1 MNILF
6 FGDIVG
12 KSGQDAL
19 LAHIHSLRAE
29 FDADLVVANAEN
41 VAGGWG
47 ITDAITR
54 KLLGGG
60 IDVLTMGNH
69 TWAKTEGVE
78 VIADEPR
85 ILRPANYPPG
95 TPGRGYGVYKTTGG
109 AHVGVANLNGRIFMD
124 PLDDPFRA
132 ADEIIAKVR
141 EHARVLL
148 IDFHAETTSE
158 KAAFAYHCAGRVS
171 AVVGTHTHV
180 PTADERILPGGT
192 AFLTDAGMC
201 GPEHSIIGMD
211 IDIIVE
217 KFRTQM
223 PHRFKVAEGQA
234 ILCGARDRR
243 GRADR
248 ACPQDR
254 ANFSAG
260 WRVEL
265 PSPPCPLSLLR
276 LGRGG
281 V

>member
-19 LAHIHSLRAE
+19 LAHVGSLRAE

-47 ITDAITR
+47 ITETITR

-78 VIADEPR
+78 VIDDEPR

-95 TPGRGYGVYKTTGG
+95 TPGRGYGVYKTKGG
-109 AHVGVANLNGRIFMD
+109 AHVGVANLNGRVFMD

-132 ADEIIAKVR
+132 ADEFIAKAR

-158 KAAFAYHCAGRVS
+158 KAALAYHCAGRVS
-171 AVVGTHTHV
+171 AIVGTHTHV
-180 PTADERILPGGT
+180 PTADERILGGGT
-192 AFLTDAGMC
+192 AFITDVGMC

-211 IDIIVE
+211 IDIVVE

-234 ILCGARDRR
+234 ILCGVAIDVDEQTGQARAITRIFRR
-243 GRADR
+243 DGD
-248 ACPQDR
+248 
-254 ANFSAG
+254 
-260 WRVEL
+260 
-265 PSPPCPLSLLR
+265 
-276 LGRGG
+276 
-281 V
+281 